1 MIKNIANRRLLIVFI
16 PFKSNVNTI
25 LLASMNDWQ
34 GIYMYLNCTYMH
46 KGNKL
51 IAEKSQ
57 PNSTILQITIGDIL
71 YYYSL
76 V

>member
-1 MIKNIANRRLLIVFI
+1 
-16 PFKSNVNTI
+16 
-25 LLASMNDWQ
+25 MNDWQ
-34 GIYMYLNCTYMH
+34 GIYMYLNFTYMH

-57 PNSTILQITIGDIL
+57 PNSTILQITICDIL

>member
-1 MIKNIANRRLLIVFI
+1 
-16 PFKSNVNTI
+16 
-25 LLASMNDWQ
+25 MNDWQ

-46 KGNKL
+46 KENKL

-57 PNSTILQITIGDIL
+57 PNSTILQITICDIL
-71 YYYSL
+71 YYYSF